1 MTASRKVTPALL
13 TVNEAAA
20 YLNVSRSTVYKLSAL
35 RGTGPKQLPVVNL
48 PGTSVVRF
56 KIADLDALI
65 ARSVVTGGR
74 HLSTAPTKAGA
85 A

>member
-1 MTASRKVTPALL
+1 MTTTPRRKVTPALL
-13 TVNEAAA
+13 TVNEAAT

-56 KIADLDALI
+56 TVADLDALI
-65 ARSVVTGGR
+65 ARSIVSGGR
-74 HLSTAPTKAGA
+74 HIKAA
-85 A
+85 RQE